1 VSITVSVKLVDKGL
15 KRITKS
21 LMRLDGMR
29 IEIGYLGSE
38 GGAIHPDS
46 KITVAHM
53 ALIHIVGVD
62 DVPRRDFMT
71 SALRLGTDQLEATIA
86 AELRTMIAGNKDA
99 VAALS
104 VVGQLGVKLI
114 RDRLNNAASWA
125 DPLEAETIE
134 DKGGSKPLDATG
146 TLERSLSWRVMR
158 LSSELA
164 RGK

>member
-1 VSITVSVKLVDKGL
+1 MSITVSVKLVDKGL

-21 LMRLDGMR
+21 LKRLDGMR

-46 KITVAHM
+46 RITVAHM
-53 ALIHIVGVD
+53 ALIHIVGAD

-71 SALRLGTDQLEATIA
+71 TAIRMGTDEIERTIA
-86 AELRTMIAGNKDA
+86 AELRAMIAGTKDE

-146 TLERSLSWRVMR
+146 TLERALSWRVMKG
-158 LSSELA
+158 SAELA